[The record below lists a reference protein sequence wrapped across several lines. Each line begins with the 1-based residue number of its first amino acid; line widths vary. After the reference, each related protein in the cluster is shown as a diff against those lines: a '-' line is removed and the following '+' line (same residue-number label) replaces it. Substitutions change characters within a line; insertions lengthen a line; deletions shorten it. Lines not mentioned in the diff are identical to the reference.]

1 MIGKR
6 IWIRICV
13 ARIENVMDF
22 GRGVAREG
30 ARRYR
35 YLWAPDWEGFESLM
49 FILKENFLV
58 KYEVNNAF
66 IEVSFNVE
74 N

>member
-1 MIGKR
+1 MIEKR

-13 ARIENVMDF
+13 ACIENVMDF

-35 YLWAPDWEGFESLM
+35 YPGRQIERGLKYK

-66 IEVSFNVE
+66 IEVSFNFE